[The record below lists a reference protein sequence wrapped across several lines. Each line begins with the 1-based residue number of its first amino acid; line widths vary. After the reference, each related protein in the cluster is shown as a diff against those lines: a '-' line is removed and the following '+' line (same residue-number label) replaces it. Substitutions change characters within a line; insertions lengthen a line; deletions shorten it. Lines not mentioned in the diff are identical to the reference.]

1 MSVEDNLAQ
10 RRGAGGPRPHPH
22 PSLWHCM
29 MQCKI
34 HLCMDQGGEG
44 GWAGGRAEYSKP
56 NVLHPP
62 KKGKKYKT
70 AVFPLINDIYGPTA
84 ARIFK
89 CNLLALGNIHSIRPA
104 PPPTPTPH
112 PSHPC
117 PSLSLTTLQTKNRL
131 RKIKAGNAA
140 GSDAI
145 RPRPFKSC
153 EDQLSWRARHVSNYS
168 EPLRPWVAK
177 LSTTGFTNL

>member
-34 HLCMDQGGEG
+34 HLCMVKWREG
-44 GWAGGRAEYSKP
+44 GIFKAESSASTKE
-56 NVLHPP
+56 
-62 KKGKKYKT
+62 GKYKYKT
-70 AVFPLINDIYGPTA
+70 AVFPLIHDVIGATA
-84 ARIFK
+84 AGVLK

-104 PPPTPTPH
+104 PPPTPHT
-112 PSHPC
+112 SHPC
-117 PSLSLTTLQTKNRL
+117 PSLSLTTRQTKSRL
-131 RKIKAGNAA
+131 RKIKAGKAA

-168 EPLRPWVAK
+168 DSIRPWVAK